1 MPKSD
6 VQKAMEQQKK
16 QDREN
21 RNRMYASSVVDAQPV
36 VSGFR
41 LMDPE
46 AEKLLTEILNQ
57 YNGNE
62 NNHVGFRGD
71 NLPRSITENI
81 GVQFEKLKL
90 YGILASVIPYG
101 HGGGIMTIS
110 DTAKTYF
117 SDKEVAL
124 KQAEEEKIKLNRID
138 EDIAMSRI
146 HKKYDVFISHASK
159 DKEEYVNLLTDG
171 VKFLGIDV
179 FYDTDIISWGDNW
192 KQVILNGTEE
202 SEFAV
207 IVISKNFFGR
217 EWTEKELNE
226 FLTRQNES
234 GQKIVLP
241 LLLGI
246 TKEEMIEHYPLLEE
260 IQYIKAEDYSKEQ
273 IVILLAK
280 ELIKRYK

>member
-6 VQKAMEQQKK
+6 IQKAMEQQKK

-41 LMDPE
+41 LMDSE
-46 AEKLLTEILNQ
+46 AEKLLAEILNQ

-62 NNHVGFRGD
+62 NNHVGFRGE

-90 YGILASVIPYG
+90 YGVLASVIPYG
-101 HGGGIMTIS
+101 QGGGIMTIS

-117 SDKEVAL
+117 SDKEAAL
-124 KQAEEEKIKLNRID
+124 KRAEEEKNKLNRLD

-159 DKEEYVNLLTDG
+159 DKEEYVDLLTAK
-171 VKFLGIDV
+171 VKCLGIDV
-179 FYDTDIISWGDNW
+179 FYDTDVISWGDNW
-192 KQVILNGTEE
+192 KQAILNGTDE

-217 EWTEKELNE
+217 EW
-226 FLTRQNES
+226 
-234 GQKIVLP
+234 
-241 LLLGI
+241 
-246 TKEEMIEHYPLLEE
+246 
-260 IQYIKAEDYSKEQ
+260 
-273 IVILLAK
+273 
-280 ELIKRYK
+280 